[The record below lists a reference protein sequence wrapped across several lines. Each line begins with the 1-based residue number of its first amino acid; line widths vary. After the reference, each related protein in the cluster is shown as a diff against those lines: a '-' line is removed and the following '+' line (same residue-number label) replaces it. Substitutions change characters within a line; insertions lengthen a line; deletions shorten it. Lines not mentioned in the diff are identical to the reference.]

1 MTAHTKNMITVS
13 IVNSRRSDG
22 RPYRR
27 NLFNLFY
34 CLFCFIYSI
43 NQQIR
48 FFFTI
53 KVFQY
58 IRLSYFYIMII
69 KHTDFYRLVISIQIC
84 FQLVGSML
92 LELINKIPFRLKHI
106 FLIFCTLPEFRV
118 AEDPLDFLCR
128 PVQFDHG
135 FQISR
140 TDHNGICL
148 RLIRHGI

>member
-1 MTAHTKNMITVS
+1 MTAHTENMITVS

-22 RPYRR
+22 RPYSR

-53 KVFQY
+53 KVFQHV
-58 IRLSYFYIMII
+58 RLSYFYIMII

-128 PVQFDHG
+128 PVQFDHR